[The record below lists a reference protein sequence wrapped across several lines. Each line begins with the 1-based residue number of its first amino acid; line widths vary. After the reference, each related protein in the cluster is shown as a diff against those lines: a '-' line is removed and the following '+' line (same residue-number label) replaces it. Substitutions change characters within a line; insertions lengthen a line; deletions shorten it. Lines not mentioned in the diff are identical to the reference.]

1 MEIINGN
8 LINKGQNT
16 SQGGMYF
23 NPHTLPFRQSWTKS
37 GQFPSTFN
45 QIPEPILDDEGNP
58 LSTPSGYDFF
68 EGMNVVGGTKR
79 QGAHDSINRLILEST
94 ISNMTRGLDN
104 FKFGEKV
111 TSELPDIF
119 EGNKYLEGML
129 NFFGNQGNVN
139 TNFMEALVK
148 SQLDDSNFED
158 LFRVNISGQ
167 LGKDKELDYN
177 LRGSK
182 GNVGLNLS
190 KTF

>member
-1 MEIINGN
+1 MKESIIEN
-8 LINKGQNT
+8 LFPTPIYMNNIDRPFTKQELQFVNKQKK
-16 SQGGMYF
+16 
-23 NPHTLPFRQSWTKS
+23 LCVK
-37 GQFPSTFN
+37 
-45 QIPEPILDDEGNP
+45 
-58 LSTPSGYDFF
+58 
-68 EGMNVVGGTKR
+68 
-79 QGAHDSINRLILEST
+79 
-94 ISNMTRGLDN
+94 
-104 FKFGEKV
+104 
-111 TSELPDIF
+111 
-119 EGNKYLEGML
+119 
-129 NFFGNQGNVN
+129 NQGNVN